1 MTKAQQADG
10 EGRGHPGRHP
20 ARTPGAGFTL
30 IEVVVVILII
40 GLLSAVMVSRGGLMG
55 ADLPARLGEVRAQLR
70 YLQLTAM
77 KNGTSN
83 LALKCDGSDYW
94 AFNTASPGDR
104 LLLPGETARTV
115 SLADK
120 KMTMS
125 AFTISFDAFGIPY
138 GGDVPAKLSSAAA
151 ITIGAGG
158 QSGQLTVTPET
169 GFVP

>member
-1 MTKAQQADG
+1 MTKAQHTGG
-10 EGRGHPGRHP
+10 ESRAHPGRN
-20 ARTPGAGFTL
+20 PGAGFTL

-40 GLLSAVMVSRGGLMG
+40 GILSAVMVSKGGLMG
-55 ADLPARLGEVRAQLR
+55 ADIPARLGEVRAQLR

-83 LALKCDGSDYW
+83 LALKCDGTEYW
-94 AFNTASPGDR
+94 AFNTASPGAT
-104 LLLPGETARTV
+104 LPLPGETAKI

-138 GGDVPAKLSSAAA
+138 SGDVPVKLSSAAA

>member
-1 MTKAQQADG
+1 MTKAQQN
-10 EGRGHPGRHP
+10 RGS
-20 ARTPGAGFTL
+20 ARAHHHTRPGAGFTL
-30 IEVVVVILII
+30 IEVIVVILII
-40 GLLSAVMVSRGGLMG
+40 GILSAVMVSKGGLMG
-55 ADLPARLGEVRAQLR
+55 ADLPARTSEVRAQLR

-83 LALKCDGSDYW
+83 LALTCDGADYW
-94 AFNTASPGDR
+94 AFNTASPGTK
-104 LLLPGETARTV
+104 LPLPGETARTV

-138 GGDVPAKLSSAAA
+138 SGDVPVKLSSAAA

-169 GFVP
+169 GFAP